1 MTSNDDV
8 FRMNK
13 GYLIKYRI
21 IMNKVDR
28 WEEKLY
34 RLDSKINSIQSP
46 ALKSEPSSSI
56 KITLDDLLIQKKEIE
71 ERINNFLKDARKLRT
86 EIEDALDNLE
96 NDNEAR
102 VLDLYFLSRMNL
114 LKISQVLNYS
124 ERHVTRLYVDGIKSI
139 QCEKLS
145 E

>member
-1 MTSNDDV
+1 
-8 FRMNK
+8 
-13 GYLIKYRI
+13 
-21 IMNKVDR
+21 MNKVDR

-71 ERINNFLKDARKLRT
+71 DRINYFLKGARSLRI
-86 EIEDALDNLE
+86 EIENVLDKLE
-96 NDNEAR
+96 NTNQAR

-114 LKISQVLNYS
+114 LKISELLNYS
-124 ERHVTRLYVDGIKSI
+124 ERHVTRLYVDGVKKI
-139 QCEKLS
+139 QIDKLS
-145 E
+145 RQ

>member
-1 MTSNDDV
+1 
-8 FRMNK
+8 
-13 GYLIKYRI
+13 
-21 IMNKVDR
+21 MNKVDR

>member
-1 MTSNDDV
+1 
-8 FRMNK
+8 
-13 GYLIKYRI
+13 
-21 IMNKVDR
+21 
-28 WEEKLY
+28 
-34 RLDSKINSIQSP
+34 
-46 ALKSEPSSSI
+46 
-56 KITLDDLLIQKKEIE
+56 
-71 ERINNFLKDARKLRT
+71 
-86 EIEDALDNLE
+86 
-96 NDNEAR
+96 

>member
-34 RLDSKINSIQSP
+34 RLDSRINSIQSP
-46 ALKSEPSSSI
+46 ALKAEPGSSI

-86 EIEDALDNLE
+86 EIENALDKLE
-96 NDNEAR
+96 NNNEAR
-102 VLDLYFLSRMNL
+102 VLDLYFLEGITL
-114 LKISQVLNYS
+114 HDISKLMTFS
-124 ERHVTRLYVDGIKSI
+124 ERHIIRLYVSGVRKT
-139 QCEKLS
+139 KLS
-145 E
+145 L

>member
-1 MTSNDDV
+1 
-8 FRMNK
+8 MNK

-71 ERINNFLKDARKLRT
+71 ERINNFLKDARTLRT
-86 EIEDALDNLE
+86 EIEDALDKLE

-145 E
+145 Q

>member
-1 MTSNDDV
+1 
-8 FRMNK
+8 MNK